1 MLGFVYESSSVKGD
15 CTLPENCESN
25 KNLLFGNNVKFSLY
39 IYMILIVASFVDK
52 NEPHCYV
59 ETNSKLI

>member
-1 MLGFVYESSSVKGD
+1 MLGFVFESSSVKGD

-39 IYMILIVASFVDK
+39 IYIYIYI
-52 NEPHCYV
+52 HIY
-59 ETNSKLI
+59 I